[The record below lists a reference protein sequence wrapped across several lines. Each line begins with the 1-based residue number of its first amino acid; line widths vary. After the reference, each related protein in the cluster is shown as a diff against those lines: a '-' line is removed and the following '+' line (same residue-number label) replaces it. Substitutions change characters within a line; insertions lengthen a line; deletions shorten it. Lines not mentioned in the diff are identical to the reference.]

1 MIHSQSGNRTPL
13 FKKIL
18 IANRGEIA
26 LRIIRAARELGIK
39 TVAVYS
45 EADHDSLH
53 VKFADEAVC
62 IGPPSSKQS
71 YLNIPRL
78 IAAAEVTDADAIHP
92 GYGFLAENA
101 NFAEICA
108 SSGITFIGPRPDAI
122 TSMGDKALAK
132 ETMKKAGV
140 PVVPGSEGT
149 LADIDDA
156 KKIAQEIGLP
166 VIIKATAGGG
176 GRGMRIVR
184 SLEELE
190 NAYLTASHEAE
201 TAFGNASVY
210 LEKYIE
216 EPRHV
221 EIQIMGDQYG
231 TVVHF
236 GERDCSIQRRHQKLA
251 EESPS
256 PALTPELREAMGSAA
271 VKGAKSVKYL
281 GAGTVEFLLDK
292 DKSFYFM
299 EMNTRI
305 QVEHPVSEE
314 VMGVDLL
321 KLQIQM
327 AAGERLKKTQA
338 KPQWHAIEC
347 RINAEDPAMG
357 FRPSPGKITSL
368 HFPGG
373 YGVRVD
379 THIYAGYVIPPY
391 YDSLIAK
398 LIVKAKTR
406 EEAIIKMYYALDEFI
421 IEGIKTTIPF
431 HKKLM
436 MNDKFRSGDFDTKFI
451 ESFVFEDE
459 LTDIQ
464 QRI

>member
-1 MIHSQSGNRTPL
+1 VTSTRAGSRTSL

-26 LRIIRAARELGIK
+26 LRVIRAARELGIK

-45 EADHDSLH
+45 EADRDSLH

-62 IGPPSSKQS
+62 IGPPPGKES

-101 NFAEICA
+101 NFADICA
-108 SSGITFIGPRPDAI
+108 SSGIVFIGPHPDAI

-140 PVVPGSEGT
+140 PVVPGSEGIIS
-149 LADIDDA
+149 DFNNA
-156 KKIAQEIGLP
+156 KKVAQEMGYP

-184 SLEELE
+184 VLDELE
-190 NAYLTASHEAE
+190 NAYLTASHEAG
-201 TAFGNASVY
+201 TSFGNDSVY
-210 LEKYIE
+210 IEKYID

-221 EIQIMGDQYG
+221 EIQIMADQHG

-236 GERDCSIQRRHQKLA
+236 GERDCSIQRRHQKLV

-256 PALTPELREAMGSAA
+256 PALTPETREAMGAA
-271 VKGAKSVKYL
+271 AIKGAKSVKYL

-292 DKSFYFM
+292 EKNYYFM

-305 QVEHPVSEE
+305 QVEHPVTEE
-314 VMGVDLL
+314 AMGFDLL
-321 KLQIQM
+321 KMQIRV
-327 AAGERLKKTQA
+327 AAGERLKKVQA

-347 RINAEDPAMG
+347 RINAEDPSAN
-357 FRPSPGKITSL
+357 FRPSPGKITSM

-373 YGVRVD
+373 FGVRVD
-379 THIYAGYVIPPY
+379 THVYAGYIIPPY

-398 LIVKAKTR
+398 LIVKGKTR
-406 EEAIIKMYYALDEFI
+406 EEAVTKMYYALDEFI

-436 MNDKFRSGDFDTKFI
+436 LNEQFRSGNFDTKFI
-451 ESFVFEDE
+451 ESFVVED
-459 LTDIQ
+459 
-464 QRI
+464 

>member
-1 MIHSQSGNRTPL
+1 VTQPRSGSRTSL

-26 LRIIRAARELGIK
+26 LRVIRAARELGIK

-45 EADHDSLH
+45 EADRDSLH

-62 IGPPSSKQS
+62 IGPPPSKES

-101 NFAEICA
+101 NFADICA
-108 SSGITFIGPRPDAI
+108 SSGITFIGPHPDAI
-122 TSMGDKALAK
+122 SSMGDK
-132 ETMKKAGV
+132 
-140 PVVPGSEGT
+140 PGSEGVI
-149 LADIDDA
+149 ADLDQA
-156 KKIAQEIGLP
+156 KKVAQEIGFP

-184 SLEELE
+184 ALDELE

-201 TAFGNASVY
+201 TAFSNASVY
-210 LEKYIE
+210 IEKYIE

-221 EIQIMGDQYG
+221 EIQIMADKYG
-231 TVVHF
+231 TVIHF
-236 GERDCSIQRRHQKLA
+236 GERDCSIQRRHQKLL

-256 PALTPELREAMGSAA
+256 PALTPEIREAMGNAA
-271 VKGAKSVKYL
+271 IKGAKSVKYL

-305 QVEHPVSEE
+305 QVEHTVSEE
-314 VMGVDLL
+314 AMGVDLL
-321 KLQIQM
+321 KMQIQV
-327 AAGERLKKTQA
+327 AAGKRLKKTHA

-347 RINAEDPAMG
+347 RINAEDPAAG
-357 FRPSPGKITSL
+357 FRPSPGKITSM

-373 YGVRVD
+373 FGVRVD
-379 THIYAGYVIPPY
+379 THVYAGYVIPPY
-391 YDSLIAK
+391 YDSMIAK
-398 LIVKAKTR
+398 LIVKGKTR
-406 EEAIIKMYYALDEFI
+406 EEAVTKMYYALDEFI

-436 MNDKFRSGDFDTKFI
+436 MNEKFRSGDFDTKFI
-451 ESFVFEDE
+451 ESFVFEE
-459 LTDIQ
+459 
-464 QRI
+464 